1 VMCTSIRVFG
11 SNVPYDC
18 EMRAREG
25 GGGHWESSTHSGPL
39 ALSPLHRRNDSSRAI
54 MDIPPYTSSG
64 ALTREHYGLVR
75 KVELASAVNIADGY
89 ILAEADVL
97 RRRLTASGLGLSTVR
112 VFRLEGTMF
121 LMKRRNNARRL

>member
-1 VMCTSIRVFG
+1 
-11 SNVPYDC
+11 
-18 EMRAREG
+18 
-25 GGGHWESSTHSGPL
+25 
-39 ALSPLHRRNDSSRAI
+39 

-75 KVELASAVNIADGY
+75 KIELASAVNIADGY

-112 VFRLEGTMF
+112 IFRLEGTMV